1 MDIYNLLE
9 LEEKRDKRAQDIIKE
24 TKMIDELVDKYK
36 TVSNYFKARIA
47 PHKDLMAI
55 TDTHSKIEMT
65 YGELEE
71 HISNLASGLQSL
83 GIEKGNHVAIFTEN
97 TGRFVVCDQAVMRC
111 GGVCVLRGSNAPIEE
126 LEFITHHSDSCAVLL
141 RDKNLFN
148 KAKGFLSQCNL
159 KFVMVMFAD
168 EDFDRSGLNCP
179 VYTYDEIREIG
190 KNHNFVEPEMS
201 YSDFSTILYSSG
213 TTGNPKGVLLTHKN
227 VLSQFPSVEE
237 GFQSKPGEN
246 TLQILPIWHA
256 YERTAQMYYYLC
268 GCHLHF
274 TTIPKL
280 KDDLVKYPIDT
291 FMSVPRIWEAI
302 RLGVYQKL
310 KQNSK
315 LGYYIFDFAVRI
327 SIAYKIHKMYAERRL
342 TNKKTRYKK
351 RGRLYHKIAR
361 SFIKPLHIL
370 FTKTV
375 YKKLKDAAG
384 LNFRATISGGGAIT
398 MKDELFYDAI
408 GVNLRVGYGLT
419 ETSPVLTLRGVQD
432 KNYLGSAGKP
442 ILATDMKIVDPKTF
456 EPLGIFNKGLVL
468 VKGPQV
474 MAGYYKDEEA
484 TKKVML
490 EDGWFNTGDLGWLTG
505 DNNLV
510 LVGRMKETI
519 VLSNGENVE
528 PVPIE
533 EACLGSPYIDQI
545 VLVGQDES
553 SIGALIVPS
562 QEALEKCEI
571 AAKNIKSG
579 KNLTINNPNLR
590 DLIKHELNK
599 YIKNKPNLKSFE
611 AIKHFEV
618 LKDGFTVDNGM
629 MNNTA
634 KIKRNNVFDKY
645 KDIIS
650 KMFTDKNK

>member
-1 MDIYNLLE
+1 
-9 LEEKRDKRAQDIIKE
+9 
-24 TKMIDELVDKYK
+24 
-36 TVSNYFKARIA
+36 
-47 PHKDLMAI
+47 
-55 TDTHSKIEMT
+55 
-65 YGELEE
+65 
-71 HISNLASGLQSL
+71 
-83 GIEKGNHVAIFTEN
+83 
-97 TGRFVVCDQAVMRC
+97 
-111 GGVCVLRGSNAPIEE
+111 
-126 LEFITHHSDSCAVLL
+126 
-141 RDKNLFN
+141 
-148 KAKGFLSQCNL
+148 
-159 KFVMVMFAD
+159 
-168 EDFDRSGLNCP
+168 
-179 VYTYDEIREIG
+179 
-190 KNHNFVEPEMS
+190 
-201 YSDFSTILYSSG
+201 
-213 TTGNPKGVLLTHKN
+213 
-227 VLSQFPSVEE
+227 
-237 GFQSKPGEN
+237 
-246 TLQILPIWHA
+246 
-256 YERTAQMYYYLC
+256 
-268 GCHLHF
+268 
-274 TTIPKL
+274 
-280 KDDLVKYPIDT
+280 
-291 FMSVPRIWEAI
+291 
-302 RLGVYQKL
+302 
-310 KQNSK
+310 
-315 LGYYIFDFAVRI
+315 
-327 SIAYKIHKMYAERRL
+327 MYAERRL

-351 RGRLYHKIAR
+351 RSRLYHKIAR

-419 ETSPVLTLRGVQD
+419 ETSPVLTLRGVND

-553 SIGALIVPS
+553 SIGALVVPS
-562 QEALEKCEI
+562 QEALEKCEL

-579 KNLTINNPNLR
+579 KTLTINNPNLR

-618 LKDGFTVDNGM
+618 LKDGFTVDNGL